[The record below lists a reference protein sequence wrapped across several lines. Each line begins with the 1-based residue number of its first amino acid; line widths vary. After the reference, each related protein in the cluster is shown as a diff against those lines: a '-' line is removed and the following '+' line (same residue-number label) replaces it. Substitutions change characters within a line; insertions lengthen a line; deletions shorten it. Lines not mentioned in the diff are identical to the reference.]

1 MKKYFSFIIFIIL
14 FTTVVSAQNVTL
26 KGRVVTSR
34 NEPLE
39 GVNVVLLG
47 TNFGDATNSDGFFEI
62 KSVPIGDYTLQASL
76 IGYGKKIYKVTK
88 SNYARLIKIFL
99 SEIIL
104 QTDQVIVSA
113 SKHIQNKI
121 DLSVSTT
128 VISPDILSNR
138 NYQTFDEMLRT
149 VAGVQ
154 VNLEQVSIRGS
165 SGYTKGAG
173 TRVLVAINGIPFYS
187 GDSGDIVWEII
198 PVTDIERI
206 EVIKGPASSMYGSSA
221 IGGVINII
229 TKSFAKYPIT
239 QFHSYFG
246 MYDKPSYDI
255 WDWSE
260 SSRNFFGVALTHSNS
275 INDLSYTFSA
285 KKFDN
290 DGYRQNNYIKR
301 NLLYLNL
308 NYKINENSRIS
319 FFTNYLNMN
328 RGNFLYWKDSRNA
341 LVPKDE
347 ENGNIVK
354 SDRLFSG
361 LTYQNDI
368 SKNSTLDIKA
378 SNYYTKFTGIGL
390 EVTTSTANLS
400 RLETI
405 LNSNLTT
412 GMDNTT
418 GIEASYTS
426 VKSNIF
432 KNPTFFGAGIFTN
445 FDYNFSK
452 SFSANFGMRFD
463 YMKLDTIDGAS
474 AITPKAGLNYKFSNQ
489 IILRGSIGTGFRA
502 PTPSEV
508 FTTAGVGGGIDVKEN
523 PDLKPEKS
531 VSIEVGSLIIISDQF
546 NIDAALYQTDYDQF
560 IEPLLTR
567 EGKIQFTNIT
577 NARIQGAEII
587 ADWQIIPQTAS
598 INIGYNYM
606 WARDVDN
613 NIAMK
618 YRPRH
623 TINTSADL
631 NFYPFSFNLN
641 LRYLSKVEQID
652 FNLTQPPFALIV
664 DGSKRVPVFVADFS
678 AAYNFFIS
686 TYPVK
691 IQLNVKNLFNYNY
704 VEFMGNIAPIR
715 NYSIGT
721 EIFF

>member
-1 MKKYFSFIIFIIL
+1 MEKYFTIL
-14 FTTVVSAQNVTL
+14 FFLTLFTSALNAQNITL
-26 KGRVVTSR
+26 TGKVVTSR

-39 GVNVVLLG
+39 GVNIVLLG
-47 TNFGDATNSDGFFEI
+47 TNFGDATNSDGIFEI

-76 IGYGKKIYKVTK
+76 IGYGKKIYSITK
-88 SNYARLIKIFL
+88 TNYSRFIKIFL
-99 SEIIL
+99 SEITL

-113 SKHIQNKI
+113 AKHLQNKI
-121 DLSVSTT
+121 DLSVSTA
-128 VISPDILSNR
+128 VISPEILSNR

-198 PVTDIERI
+198 PVTDIERV
-206 EVIKGPASSMYGSSA
+206 EVIKGPASSLYGSSA

-239 QFHSYFG
+239 QFQSYFG

-260 SSRNFFGVALTHSNS
+260 SSRNFYGLAFTHSNS
-275 INDLSYTFSA
+275 VSDLSYTFSA

-290 DGYRQNNYIKR
+290 DGYRQNNYFKR

-308 NYKINENSRIS
+308 NYKVNDQSRIS

-347 ENGNIVK
+347 DNGNYVK

-361 LTYQNDI
+361 FTYQNNI
-368 SKNSTLDIKA
+368 SKTTTLDIKA

-400 RLETI
+400 RLEAI
-405 LNSNLTT
+405 LNSNLTNS
-412 GMDNTT
+412 MDNTS

-432 KNPTFFGAGIFTN
+432 KNPTFFGAGVFTN
-445 FDYNFSK
+445 FDYKFSK

-474 AITPKAGLNYKFSNQ
+474 AITPKAGLNYKLSDQ
-489 IILRGSIGTGFRA
+489 IIMRGSVGTGFRA

-523 PDLKPEKS
+523 PNLKPEKS
-531 VSIEVGSLIIISDQF
+531 VSLELGSLIIISDQI
-546 NIDAALYQTDYDQF
+546 NIDAALYQTEYDQF

-587 ADWQIIPQTAS
+587 ADWQIIPQTIS
-598 INIGYNYM
+598 VNFGYNYM

-631 NFYPFSFNLN
+631 NFYPFSFNFN
-641 LRYLSKVEQID
+641 FRYLSKVEQID

-664 DGSKRVPVFVADFS
+664 DGSKRVPVFVTDFS
-678 AAYNFFIS
+678 AIYNFFVS

-704 VEFMGNIAPIR
+704 VEFMGNIAPLR